1 MGFGGEKN
9 VFRLLF
15 PFLKQKMKARG
26 GGWEKRKTLEPVK
39 DRVVMQFDH

>member
-15 PFLKQKMKARG
+15 PFLKQKMRARG
-26 GGWEKRKTLEPVK
+26 EKKKCKTLEPVK
-39 DRVVMQFDH
+39 GRVVMQFDH